1 MAARVVPA
9 QLAFLAIFSPALAAN
24 DDAFRDQLVFY
35 HSNKTTR
42 RHDDEGDENE
52 RLRQIGLAQGMVDFA
67 RSFSDGEPVDHVDT
81 EKSRIVMH
89 ELEKDWWI
97 LASIDL
103 TRLPAAPSSST
114 DQPAIEY
121 SAREVAPPELL
132 LRQLLRAHSIF
143 RLHHGPSL
151 ADLYVR
157 LPRQKFCGTLERFW
171 SRFSKDWDV
180 LLHGNPASDIYPAMK
195 LAAGGELGMG
205 VGEEEWGS
213 GEREVFED
221 FTNRTE
227 GMVDMVVCRFGE
239 PHPANR
245 HNQSLVPADDEEPW
259 MGAGR
264 NPEPADGVIFSG
276 VGVVSRSSLC
286 AISNW
291 MQWLYTYGDHAYGV
305 KENPH
310 SDRRKRRRRDRM
322 SKPTN
327 RLEPH
332 RRNASQKSI
341 KGAPSRTS
349 TSLPPG
355 IPRPIVTAVEQSLDQ
370 ASNAADANQEQE
382 RAADEQERSDGD
394 TWMKY
399 LTWGYST
406 AWGGTRPKPEQRLSG
421 QSIKGHAEEN
431 QEKKDQTAM
440 RHIDPQPDVGHA
452 EEAAKAQIR
461 RENLGHFLIGL
472 QGDLEEVIMNDDNE
486 AVAEDDGDPDTGWES
501 RTLLRTLHVKLHK
514 QQEQQDDERSS
525 EDTILQPQPQHER
538 LRIVIY
544 VVS

>member
-9 QLAFLAIFSPALAAN
+9 QLAFLALFCPTLAAN

-35 HSNKTTR
+35 HSNKATR
-42 RHDDEGDENE
+42 RHDDDENE
-52 RLRQIGLAQGMVDFA
+52 RLRQIGLAQGMIDFA

-89 ELEKDWWI
+89 ELEKDWWV

-103 TRLPAAPSSST
+103 TRLPVAPSSSN
-114 DQPAIEY
+114 DPPAIEY

-157 LPRQKFCGTLERFW
+157 LPRQKFCSTLDRFW
-171 SRFSKDWDV
+171 SRFAKDWDV

-221 FTNRTE
+221 FTNRTD
-227 GMVDMVVCRFGE
+227 GMMDMVVSRFGE
-239 PHPANR
+239 PHPASR
-245 HNQSLVPADDEEPW
+245 QNQSPVPADDEGPW
-259 MGAGR
+259 MGAGLS
-264 NPEPADGVIFSG
+264 PEPADGVIFSG
-276 VGVVSRSSLC
+276 VGAISRSSLC
-286 AISNW
+286 AIANW

-310 SDRRKRRRRDRM
+310 SDRRRRRRRERT

-327 RLEPH
+327 RLESH
-332 RRNASQKSI
+332 RRTPSQKST
-341 KGAPSRTS
+341 KGASSRTS
-349 TSLPPG
+349 SSLPPG

-370 ASNAADANQEQE
+370 ASNAAEANQEQE
-382 RAADEQERSDGD
+382 PTANERERSDGD

-399 LTWGYST
+399 LTWGYGTS
-406 AWGGTRPKPEQRLSG
+406 WGGNQPKSEQRLSG
-421 QSIKGHAEEN
+421 QSTKGHAEED
-431 QEKKDQTAM
+431 QEKTHQASM
-440 RHIDPQPDVGHA
+440 RHVDPQPDVDPA
-452 EEAAKAQIR
+452 EEATKAQIR

-472 QGDLEEVIMNDDNE
+472 QGELEEVVMHDDND
-486 AVAEDDGDPDTGWES
+486 AGAEEEGNPGTSWES
-501 RTLLRTLHVKLHK
+501 RTLLRTLHVKLQK
-514 QQEQQDDERSS
+514 QKEQSDGEQSS
-525 EDTILQPQPQHER
+525 EDTVSHSQPQYER
-538 LRIVIY
+538 LRIVVY